1 MCIACLDY
9 LSINNLGY
17 PIADIHSMA
26 SLPATLPFFSY
37 ASQFLPWHLIN
48 IYPTYFDPVIESR
61 FDAFIDSP
69 QFCAFLEYVILNLQ
83 DNSLSVIRHYMELIE
98 DFSSLD
104 SSSLASHIMTKI
116 PIVSRSIERQLKYR
130 EEKFGVDDVRCQTW
144 ISLLNAIAMLYG
156 FQGETGN
163 LAVETTA
170 EKRVSNTE
178 IAGQDT
184 LSPVIT
190 GSLQPGPNRMMQE
203 MEIMIGGAKS
213 TLLLKFMASSIISQ
227 FACRFPITPAHLLPT
242 PSLIILAIVLPR
254 VEQKIDYMSV
264 ACTRLKNKRDF
275 LEGYCL
281 FHLSRMLCEQDAMNR
296 RIEGLLRQALQITE
310 GLRQYPHVVILT
322 CHILYELAIILLEQ
336 EEYEEANEISALLEE
351 RLATGSDGENP
362 SGWWERQ
369 FYRRSV
375 WVDFKANLLV
385 NVAWLRRDSGNYERA
400 LAVAELVTSNHDKKR
415 KLKRRLL
422 SLLYNV
428 KASSWYFLCR
438 YKESEDAYRVL
449 LRNINTLATTDEDK
463 DIFYR
468 WLALRRIGGR
478 LVQQRNISGARQWLC
493 QIDLDTPVG
502 EDEDTRESI
511 WALGDLFMMMGEF
524 ERAEVAFRK
533 ALLAAKVALPAE
545 SHRVSDHRLDSLAK
559 SLSKYRPRVEQWNL
573 VCTCFELS
581 KLFDAACRG
590 TRANTGPEWWR
601 EATLSCLWRKSEL
614 DKVED
619 EVWDNVWD
627 EVRYEVWDILYMN
640 YISFTSSD
648 EHIPSYQLD
657 PTYREL
663 ERFYKIV
670 GEYEAAEVVF
680 DHLKSLYT

>member
-1 MCIACLDY
+1 
-9 LSINNLGY
+9 
-17 PIADIHSMA
+17 MA

-178 IAGQDT
+178 IASQDT

-242 PSLIILAIVLPR
+242 PSLIILANVLPR

-322 CHILYELAIILLEQ
+322 CHILYELAIILFRQ
-336 EEYEEANEISALLEE
+336 QKYEEVNEISALLEE

-385 NVAWLRRDSGNYERA
+385 NVAWLRMNSGNYERA

-422 SLLYNV
+422 SSLYNV
-428 KASSWYFLCR
+428 KASSLYFLCR
-438 YKESEDAYRVL
+438 YKESEDAHRVL

-468 WLALRRIGGR
+468 WLALRRIGGC

-619 EVWDNVWD
+619 EAWDEVWDKVWD
-627 EVRYEVWDILYMN
+627 EVGYEVWDILYMN